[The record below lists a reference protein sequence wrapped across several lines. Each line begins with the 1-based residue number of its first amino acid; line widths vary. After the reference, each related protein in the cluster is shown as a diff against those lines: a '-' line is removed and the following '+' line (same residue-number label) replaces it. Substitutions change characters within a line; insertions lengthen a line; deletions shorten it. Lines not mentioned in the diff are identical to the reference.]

1 VARAKSTDRAEA
13 RRRYRASQA
22 ETAAA
27 AAAAAAENESAEGT
41 ADASDADA
49 SGSSARST
57 SPASANARG
66 SGARTAQAKPAR
78 APVRG
83 ATSSDDPP
91 VRPGIT
97 ASFRAAIRPLDIRSD
112 IKYAPTLI
120 LHTRAIWIPALAVIA
135 SGALAVIAPTNQIT
149 SLLAQIFV
157 APPSLAG
164 PFLAGILA
172 QRATYLA
179 GGIVGLV
186 AAIVLIIAVL
196 LIPTAQFAGGD
207 IDRGPIIAYAIVV
220 SPLFGLAVGGF
231 AGYYRRFLY
240 LSNPNSRRSASQ
252 RASKPAA
259 KRR

>member
-13 RRRYRASQA
+13 RRRYRASLA
-22 ETAAA
+22 EA

-41 ADASDADA
+41 ADESEADA
-49 SGSSARST
+49 GGSSARST
-57 SPASANARG
+57 SRASANTQA
-66 SGARTAQAKPAR
+66 SGARGAQPKPAR
-78 APVRG
+78 TPVRG
-83 ATSSDDPP
+83 ATSSDNPP
-91 VRPGIT
+91 ARPGIT
-97 ASFRAAIRPLDIRSD
+97 ASFRAAIRPLDVRSD
-112 IKYAPTLI
+112 IAYAPTLI

-135 SGALAVIAPTNQIT
+135 SGVLAVVAPTNQIT

-207 IDRGPIIAYAIVV
+207 VDRGPIIAYAVVV

-240 LSNPNSRRSASQ
+240 LSNPNARRNASQ
-252 RASKPAA
+252 RPSKPAA